1 MADIN
6 VYGAIG
12 DDFWDDNC
20 VSAADFSKA
29 LTDANGEDV
38 TIHINSCGGNVFDAN
53 TMAELLRAYKGKSTA
68 SIEGVAASAA
78 SYFALTADE
87 VVMNPSALMMVH
99 NPSTVCAGQASDMR
113 ECADFLDK
121 VCGTIVSQ
129 YVKKTGTGA
138 DEIRALMDAETWM
151 DATEALERG
160 FVDSLT
166 DDEPVTACVSAEVL
180 KRFKNTPDNLG
191 KAAGDTDPTITS
203 DNHGN
208 QAAAGAVA
216 AGAGAAPRKTVC
228 VKGQFL
234 TY

>member
-6 VYGAIG
+6 VYGTIG
-12 DDFWDDNC
+12 DDFWDENC
-20 VSAADFSKA
+20 VSAADFSRA
-29 LTDANGEDV
+29 LDEAGGEDV

-53 TMAELLRAYKGKSTA
+53 TMAERLRGYKGRTTA

-87 VVMNPSALMMVH
+87 VVMNPSALMMIH

-121 VCGTIVSQ
+121 VGETIVAQ
-129 YVKKTGTGA
+129 YVKKTGADA
-138 DEIRALMDAETWM
+138 DEIRALMEAETWM
-151 DATEALERG
+151 SALDAKERG
-160 FVDSLT
+160 FVDGLT
-166 DDEPVTACVSAEVL
+166 DAEPVTACVSPEAM
-180 KRFKNTPDNLG
+180 KRFKNAPDDLG
-191 KAAGDTDPTITS
+191 KATGDNARSITA
-203 DNHGN
+203 DNHES

-216 AGAGAAPRKTVC
+216 AGAGAAPGKTVC
-228 VKGQFL
+228 VNGQFL